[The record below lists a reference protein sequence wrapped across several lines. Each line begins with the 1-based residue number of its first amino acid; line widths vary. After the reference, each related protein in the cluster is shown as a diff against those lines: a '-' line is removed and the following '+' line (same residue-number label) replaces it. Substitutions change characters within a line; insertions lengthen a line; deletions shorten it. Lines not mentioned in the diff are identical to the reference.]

1 MVKMAKKNIKKE
13 NSNPETEAPKS
24 GMEDKQVPV
33 YANIIENKRKILK
46 QYIIEKDY
54 AIKVRQSKIGNWL
67 KNEEL
72 YNGVTQRTLM
82 TRSNLHLPIV
92 FEGVQNASAK
102 IGAVPDFDFDT
113 IPEGDENASDIMKHV
128 VKEDLDSSDFD
139 ILWEDS
145 KIECGIYGETVYEII
160 PGNDKQ
166 EVQLV
171 DTLAFLRSPIAKKS
185 KTTLYCGRQFIYKTM
200 EEIEDE
206 AEEMGY
212 DMEEVHKLKDNKI
225 LNETEQSSSSE
236 ASAKNIRL
244 ANMGLSNTT
253 QFGSKV
259 AECTKWQT
267 YINGELTELLVAN
280 DLYLLK
286 KKSMKEYGVKRP
298 TFIWWGIFSRGI
310 AMLAPS
316 IADIYRDSNL
326 AINVITNQGIDNNT
340 YRNFGEMFVS
350 SSSGLKQSSIV
361 PRPNG
366 VTPIMVKPGEHIQD
380 HVWVKQIPEITQGQ
394 GLSQIIKGFSDSASG
409 LAPNMGGT
417 KGKLSVTQQAKLNAE
432 VESKIVIM
440 KKKATIAFKEVCQ
453 LMSDINC
460 SKLTKPRQVK
470 IFGYKD
476 LTLEGVTKENFKD
489 CKLVANATASEDSTQ
504 NKAIKQKAKIDLFTL
519 FKNDPKVPGQL
530 AMRRSVAKTFDISP
544 QEIEDWFTP
553 EKSPQADNTM
563 PTDTAGQGAQP
574 KPPAPGT
581 SKVPTDASALNGATQ
596 KSAQSNVPPR
606 IGQGTK
612 TQ

>member
-82 TRSNLHLPIV
+82 TRSNLHSPIV

-113 IPEGDENASDIMKHV
+113 IPEGDENASDIMKHI

-225 LNETEQSSSSE
+225 PNETEQSSSSE

-340 YRNFGEMFVS
+340 YRNFGER
-350 SSSGLKQSSIV
+350 K
-361 PRPNG
+361 
-366 VTPIMVKPGEHIQD
+366 
-380 HVWVKQIPEITQGQ
+380 
-394 GLSQIIKGFSDSASG
+394 
-409 LAPNMGGT
+409 
-417 KGKLSVTQQAKLNAE
+417 SV
-432 VESKIVIM
+432 V
-440 KKKATIAFKEVCQ
+440 
-453 LMSDINC
+453 
-460 SKLTKPRQVK
+460 
-470 IFGYKD
+470 
-476 LTLEGVTKENFKD
+476 
-489 CKLVANATASEDSTQ
+489 
-504 NKAIKQKAKIDLFTL
+504 
-519 FKNDPKVPGQL
+519 
-530 AMRRSVAKTFDISP
+530 
-544 QEIEDWFTP
+544 
-553 EKSPQADNTM
+553 
-563 PTDTAGQGAQP
+563 
-574 KPPAPGT
+574 
-581 SKVPTDASALNGATQ
+581 
-596 KSAQSNVPPR
+596 
-606 IGQGTK
+606 
-612 TQ
+612 